1 MGLIMDQIIMS
12 TIGGMLIGLSAS
24 IMLLG
29 NGKITGISGMLA
41 SFVSPTKSPHL
52 LEKLYFI
59 IGLIIG
65 GSILKNYFPSN
76 YDFALDQPLY
86 LIAVA
91 GILVGFGTRL
101 GSGCTSG
108 HGICGISRLSLR
120 SLIATIT
127 FMITG
132 AISVYVFN

>member
-1 MGLIMDQIIMS
+1 MGFIMDQIIMS

-76 YDFALDQPLY
+76 DLH
-86 LIAVA
+86 LISHY
-91 GILVGFGTRL
+91 T
-101 GSGCTSG
+101 
-108 HGICGISRLSLR
+108 
-120 SLIATIT
+120 
-127 FMITG
+127 
-132 AISVYVFN
+132 